1 MRRILLLIAC
11 LTLVALRSAS
21 GQSVRIQVVDVNRH
35 GTIRVRGYQDGH
47 FTIGRQRSTTKS
59 CTYDG
64 THY

>member
-1 MRRILLLIAC
+1 MAD
-11 LTLVALRSAS
+11 A
-21 GQSVRIQVVDVNRH
+21 VRDYRTAAGGRLHCTNRH
-35 GTIRVRGYQDGH
+35 GTLRVRGYQDGH